1 MIQRNIRTLTQ
12 SAPLEQYRLNYNT
25 EPGYPAQ
32 WLDNV
37 VSQPSIEAIA
47 MNSTDH
53 LWIAD

>member
-1 MIQRNIRTLTQ
+1 MIQRITRTLTQ

-32 WLDNV
+32 WLDDV

-53 LWIAD
+53 L